1 MRLTDKEKE
10 QVVERYLSG
19 ESVKKLMEE
28 KNFSRSTLYL
38 WTKQYQ
44 EQAQEDYEQISVEKY
59 RLLQKR
65 VERLE
70 EMIDIF
76 KEANCKYNDSV
87 RVKLYALET
96 LYSKHSIHILCETFG
111 VARGTF
117 YNHILRNK
125 KENTSY
131 AQRKEDLRIKIEE
144 IYNESNQ
151 IFGAGK
157 IMAVLKSRGVQ
168 TSENMVRMLMRE
180 MGISSV
186 RRESKS
192 LYDKEQ
198 KS

>member
-76 KEANCKYNDSV
+76 
-87 RVKLYALET
+87 
-96 LYSKHSIHILCETFG
+96 
-111 VARGTF
+111 
-117 YNHILRNK
+117 
-125 KENTSY
+125 
-131 AQRKEDLRIKIEE
+131 
-144 IYNESNQ
+144 
-151 IFGAGK
+151 
-157 IMAVLKSRGVQ
+157 
-168 TSENMVRMLMRE
+168 
-180 MGISSV
+180 
-186 RRESKS
+186 
-192 LYDKEQ
+192 
-198 KS
+198 